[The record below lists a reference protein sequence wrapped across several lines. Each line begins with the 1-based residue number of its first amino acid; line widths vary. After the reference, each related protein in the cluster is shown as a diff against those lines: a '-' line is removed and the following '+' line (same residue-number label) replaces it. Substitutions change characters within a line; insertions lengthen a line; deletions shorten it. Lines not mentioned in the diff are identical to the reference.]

1 MPTSTRFCR
10 AIKFIFSKE
19 TPELTVGET
28 RKINEQINNLRNFSY
43 EGKIICFRLILTM
56 VDGKVCQTLTNTKST
71 QSCYI
76 CHAKPKEMNDLKNVN
91 NKLANIEN
99 YSFGLST
106 LHSWIRFF
114 ECCLHVSYRM
124 EIKSWQAKGENK
136 TKVEVRKKI
145 IIDGLRKELGILVD
159 QPKSGYGSTNIGNT
173 ARVFFKNFKK
183 SAKITGIDE
192 DIIHRFYI
200 ILQTISCGY
209 EIDTKKF
216 KEYAMETATKFV
228 FLYPW
233 YYMPTSVHKV
243 LIHGAEI
250 ISHAILPIG
259 QLGEEAQEAK
269 NKDFKFI
276 REHRTRKD
284 SPEHTN
290 IDLFNYFLLSSD
302 PIISSTSLNNKC
314 NKNKLKLDTEAINLL
329 KTPSIFTNDDLE

>member
-1 MPTSTRFCR
+1 
-10 AIKFIFSKE
+10 
-19 TPELTVGET
+19 
-28 RKINEQINNLRNFSY
+28 
-43 EGKIICFRLILTM
+43 
-56 VDGKVCQTLTNTKST
+56 
-71 QSCYI
+71 
-76 CHAKPKEMNDLKNVN
+76 
-91 NKLANIEN
+91 
-99 YSFGLST
+99 
-106 LHSWIRFF
+106 
-114 ECCLHVSYRM
+114 M

-136 TKVEVRKKI
+136 TKMELRKKQ

-159 QPKSGYGSTNIGNT
+159 QPKPGYGSTNTGNT
-173 ARVFFKNFKK
+173 ARVFFQHAKQ

-192 DIIHRFYI
+192 DIIQRFYT

-209 EIDTKKF
+209 EVEPKKC
-216 KEYAMETATKFV
+216 KAYAMETAKKFV
-228 FLYPW
+228 NLYPW
-233 YYMPTSVHKV
+233 FYMPTSVHKV

-302 PIISSTSLNNKC
+302 PIISSKSLNNKF
-314 NKNKLKLDTEAINLL
+314 NKNKLKIHAEAINLL
-329 KTPSIFTNDDLE
+329 KTPSMFTSDDLE